1 MKLAYRPELDGVR
14 AIAILA
20 VMMFHSYQ
28 LTDGWLGVE
37 VFFVLSGF
45 LITTLLLGEWN
56 SRGTISLRR
65 FYARRARRLMPA
77 LTVALTGFLVL
88 SIAINA
94 IHPGFTNLTDDFRS
108 AGAGLFFVTNV
119 TWVWWKLPAAGV
131 SHLWTLSTEE
141 QFYLVWPV
149 TLLVLLRISS
159 SRRWLT
165 AVPVLGALAIT
176 AHAVDL
182 GRHNAVW
189 LNVRPDTGTAPLLVG
204 CACACILTAPRL
216 KKIVSAPGMAV
227 VEAMLACAIPVFLFI
242 GMHVVLNS
250 TDQYLEPLVLLL
262 FALAIAFIL
271 VRMTLVESSA
281 TAGFLRMR
289 GLVAVGRWSYS
300 LYLWHM
306 ILIHATPWLQLQPQI
321 AELLA
326 VPLAAASY
334 RFVEVPFLRRKR
346 PTVPPLPSRI
356 PAPAPAA
363 PVLAATGL

>member
-20 VMMFHSYQ
+20 VLIFHSYQ
-28 LTDGWLGVE
+28 LTDGWLGVQ

-45 LITTLLLGEWN
+45 LITTLLLGEWS

-77 LTVALTGFLVL
+77 LAVALTTFLVL
-88 SIAINA
+88 SVVINA

-131 SHLWTLSTEE
+131 SHLWTLSAEE

-149 TLLVLLRISS
+149 ALLILLRISS
-159 SRRWLT
+159 SRRWLA
-165 AVPVLGALAIT
+165 AVPALGALAIT
-176 AHAVDL
+176 AHALDL
-182 GRHNAVW
+182 GRHGAVW

-204 CACACILTAPRL
+204 CVCACILTEPRL
-216 KKIVSAPGMAV
+216 RRIMSAPGMGV
-227 VEAMLACAIPVFLFI
+227 VEGILASAVPVFLFI
-242 GMHVVLNS
+242 GMHIVLS
-250 TDQYLEPLVLLL
+250 SSDQYLEPLVILV
-262 FALAIAFIL
+262 FALAIGFL
-271 VRMTLVESSA
+271 LMRMTLVEASG

-289 GLVAVGRWSYS
+289 GLVALGRWSYS
-300 LYLWHM
+300 LYLWHV
-306 ILIHATPWLQLQPQI
+306 ILIHATPWLQPQL
-321 AELLA
+321 AELIA

-334 RFVEVPFLRRKR
+334 RFIEVPFVRRKR
-346 PTVPPLPSRI
+346 PAASPLPNRI
-356 PAPAPAA
+356 PQPAPAA
-363 PVLAATGL
+363 PALAGTGL